1 MNLIYLVL
9 FGAGCSSCCSSGCGN
24 GRNGCGCSSCCGN
37 TRSGCGYS
45 NNCGC
50 GNSRSGCSNNCGC
63 GISRSGCGCSDN
75 CGCNN
80 GFTAPASAQS
90 NYSACCCRSS
100 GCSGFGSR
108 SGVCTDWEYY
118 ARQYALCNC
127 CCNN

>member
-9 FGAGCSSCCSSGCGN
+9 FGAGCSSCCSSC
-24 GRNGCGCSSCCGN
+24 
-37 TRSGCGYS
+37 
-45 NNCGC
+45 C

-63 GISRSGCGCSDN
+63 GNSRNGCSSGCGNGRNGCGCSSG
-75 CGCNN
+75 CGSN

-127 CCNN
+127 CDSCNS

>member
-9 FGAGCSSCCSSGCGN
+9 FGAC
-24 GRNGCGCSSCCGN
+24 CSSCCGN

-50 GNSRSGCSNNCGC
+50 GNSRNGCSSGCGNT
-63 GISRSGCGCSDN
+63 RSGCGCSSGCGN
-75 CGCNN
+75 GRNGCGCSSGCGSN
-80 GFTAPASAQS
+80 GFTAPVSAQS

-127 CCNN
+127 CDCCNS

>member
-9 FGAGCSSCCSSGCGN
+9 FGA
-24 GRNGCGCSSCCGN
+24 GCSSCCGN

-50 GNSRSGCSNNCGC
+50 GCSSGCGNGRN
-63 GISRSGCGCSDN
+63 GCGCSSG
-75 CGCNN
+75 CGSN

-127 CCNN
+127 CDSCNSCNS